1 MIRLEEILKK
11 HNIDYSQTNTY
22 EIEKRMQRQ
31 FEEDLREE
39 LMQKRKA
46 RVERAIKESG
56 LDRMLKTKTFDS
68 YIAKEDWQ
76 KIAKMSC
83 MKYAENP
90 NRWLLVCGQSGS
102 GKTHLCTAIVS
113 TLIAKEIPV
122 WYMLYR
128 EEINR
133 LKNMNGN
140 DPEERER
147 KMRLYKGAEVLY
159 IDDLFKGSASKSD
172 VATMFDLLDARRRT
186 DKLTIIS
193 TEYNPDE
200 LKAIDEGVA
209 GRITE
214 NTKKV
219 MINWEEGRNYRMRA

>member
-1 MIRLEEILKK
+1 M
-11 HNIDYSQTNTY
+11 NTS
-22 EIEKRMQRQ
+22 EIEERMQRQ
-31 FEEDLREE
+31 FEEDLRAE

-68 YIAKEDWQ
+68 YIAKENWQ

-113 TLIAKEIPV
+113 TLIGKEIPV
-122 WYMLYR
+122 WYLLYR
-128 EEINR
+128 EEINK
-133 LKNMNGN
+133 LKNMSGN
-140 DPEERER
+140 DPVERER
-147 KMRLYKGAEVLY
+147 KMNLYRNAEVLY

-172 VATMFDLLDARRRT
+172 VSTMFELLDARRRE

-219 MINWEEGRNYRMRA
+219 MINWSEGRNYRMRA